1 MKEKLRIVISC
12 GPTRE
17 PLDPVRFISNY
28 STGTLGLT
36 LAKVC
41 ERRGH
46 SVTLAHGPVEIP
58 KGLKARLVPFETVLD
73 LKRVLSKEVPR
84 CDVLFMVAAVSDFK
98 PLETAAAKIKKGGGR
113 FFNLSLVENPDI
125 LKSLSRLKPGKVY
138 IGFSLESKGVFEHS
152 LKKLRAKNLDLI
164 VAQLVNEK
172 VRPFG
177 KTSIGAI
184 IIDKRGG
191 QKAFRSISKK
201 DLAEYLVDK
210 AEELR
215 RSVSLY
221 GNGQK
226 R

>member
-1 MKEKLRIVISC
+1 MGLQQATPLGSKLRLLEEEESEE
-12 GPTRE
+12 GEPEEGWEDRDDGEEGDRE
-17 PLDPVRFISNY
+17 EEDPL
-28 STGTLGLT
+28 LGEPEEACKH
-36 LAKVC
+36 LAQAIKLRP
-41 ERRGH
+41 ENRYH
-46 SVTLAHGPVEIP
+46 
-58 KGLKARLVPFETVLD
+58 ARND
-73 LKRVLSKEVPR
+73 
-84 CDVLFMVAAVSDFK
+84 SDFK
-98 PLETAAAKIKKGGGR
+98 PLETAEAKIKKGGGR

-125 LKSLSRLKPGKVY
+125 LKSLSRFKPGKVY

-177 KTSIGAI
+177 KTAIGAI

-210 AEELR
+210 AEALR
-215 RSVSLY
+215 RSVCLY